1 MGVASTATGCK
12 YCCYI
17 LKLKIGWAAC
27 SSHMNLKRWCQLDE
41 QIYIAEMDERY
52 NQHAG
57 LYYSERMIERL
68 AEMRAIS
75 AETFVNLF
83 SQPRELFLGSL
94 ENIADSSTKK
104 LELKLYNL
112 RNEKIISS
120 RYRFARAPVNW
131 STWRQFNSIE
141 KDPKRRKHVF
151 DEFISKTRYIS
162 PVIKERFDQMD
173 RIYRK
178 YSDNK
183 LTPLGDYLENEKISY
198 SHLGDFVKSL
208 GRQARKPFQEALHS
222 ISKKVLGRKAEYY
235 DDFYFFRNRVYA
247 DLDKEFVGVNPTE
260 QVRRTL
266 ATMRFDLSSIHIDTE
281 QRKNKY
287 PSPICFFVQVPND
300 IRVLYKSES
309 PYFDLQGCYHE
320 MGHAVHASSISAEA
334 EYWNRYSFS
343 MGIAE
348 IFSIFLERLTKN
360 RKYLSSLG
368 IKNNHVLEEIE
379 ARNNFMDLFFVTFYT
394 ANSLMKAEF
403 WHEKLSIEKASDVY
417 ARLIK
422 EYTGFEIPGEYWML
436 HHILP
441 DAIMYVPSYLIAA
454 VRAVELDHHLQ
465 DRFGE
470 KWWTQ
475 VETGK
480 YIREIIQ
487 PGTAINLSRF
497 SRLDSSLFMNE
508 LTDIGSM

>member
-1 MGVASTATGCK
+1 MD
-12 YCCYI
+12 
-17 LKLKIGWAAC
+17 L
-27 SSHMNLKRWCQLDE
+27 NQWCQLDE

-52 NQHAG
+52 KQHAG
-57 LYYSERMIERL
+57 FSYSEGIIERL
-68 AEMRAIS
+68 AEMRIIS
-75 AETFVNLF
+75 AETFVNFF
-83 SQPRELFLGSL
+83 SQPRELFLSSL

-183 LTPLGDYLENEKISY
+183 LTPLGGYLENEKISY

-260 QVRRTL
+260 QVGRTL

-379 ARNNFMDLFFVTFYT
+379 VRNNFMDLFFVTFYT

>member
-1 MGVASTATGCK
+1 ME
-12 YCCYI
+12 
-17 LKLKIGWAAC
+17 LKQ
-27 SSHMNLKRWCQLDE
+27 WCQLDE

-52 NQHAG
+52 KQHAG
-57 LYYSERMIERL
+57 LSFNEQMIERL
-68 AEMRAIS
+68 AEMRTIS
-75 AETFVNLF
+75 AETFVNFF
-83 SQPRELFLGSL
+83 SQPRELFLSSL

-112 RNEKIISS
+112 RNEKIVSS

-131 STWRQFNSIE
+131 STWRQFSSIE
-141 KDPKRRKHVF
+141 KDPKKRKHVF

-162 PVIKERFDQMD
+162 PVIKERFDKMD
-173 RIYRK
+173 EIYRK

-183 LTPLGDYLENEKISY
+183 LTPLGGYLENEKISY
-198 SHLGDFVKSL
+198 SRLGNFVKSM
-208 GRQARKPFQEALHS
+208 GRQAKRPFQEALDS
-222 ISKKVLGRKAEYY
+222 ISKRVLGRKAEYY

-247 DLDKEFVGVNPTE
+247 DLEKELVGVNPTA
-260 QVRRTL
+260 QVIHTL
-266 ATMRFDLSSIHIDTE
+266 ATMQFNLSSIHIDME

-320 MGHAVHASSISAEA
+320 MGHALHASSISAEA
-334 EYWNRYSFS
+334 EYWNRYGFS

-360 RKYLSSLG
+360 RKYLSSIG
-368 IKNNHVLEEIE
+368 IKNNYILEEIE
-379 ARNNFMDLFFVTFYT
+379 ARSKFMDLFFVTFYT

-403 WHEKLSIEKASDVY
+403 WHKKLSIENASDLY

-422 EYTGFEIPGEYWML
+422 EYTGFEMPGEYWML

-475 VETGK
+475 VEAGK
-480 YIREIIQ
+480 YLREIIQ
-487 PGTAINLSRF
+487 PGAAINLSTF
-497 SRLDSSLFMNE
+497 SRLDTSLFMNE
-508 LTDIGSM
+508 LIDIGSM

>member
-1 MGVASTATGCK
+1 MD
-12 YCCYI
+12 
-17 LKLKIGWAAC
+17 LKQ
-27 SSHMNLKRWCQLDE
+27 WCQLDE

-52 NQHAG
+52 KQHAG
-57 LYYSERMIERL
+57 LSYSERMIERL
-68 AEMRAIS
+68 AEMRTIS
-75 AETFVNLF
+75 AETFVSFF
-83 SQPRELFLGSL
+83 SQPRELFLSSL
-94 ENIADSSTKK
+94 ENIADSSTKR

-141 KDPKRRKHVF
+141 KDPKKRKHVF

-173 RIYRK
+173 VIYRK

-183 LTPLGDYLENEKISY
+183 LTPLGGYLENEKISY
-198 SHLGDFVKSL
+198 SHFRDLVKSM
-208 GRQARKPFQEALHS
+208 GRQARRPFQEALQT
-222 ISKKVLGRKAEYY
+222 ISKKVLWRKAEYY

-247 DLDKEFVGVNPTE
+247 DLEKEFVSVNPTE

-266 ATMRFDLSSIHIDTE
+266 ATMQFDLSSIHIDTE
-281 QRKNKY
+281 QRNNKY

-368 IKNNHVLEEIE
+368 IKNNRILEEIE

-403 WHEKLSIEKASDVY
+403 WHKKLSIEKASDLY

-422 EYTGFEIPGEYWML
+422 EYTGFEMPGEYWML

-441 DAIMYVPSYLIAA
+441 DAIMYAPSYLFAA
-454 VRAVELDHHLQ
+454 VRAVELDHHLR

-487 PGTAINLSRF
+487 PGAAINLSTF
-497 SRLDSSLFMNE
+497 SRLDSNLFINE
-508 LTDIGSM
+508 LTDIGNM

>member
-1 MGVASTATGCK
+1 
-12 YCCYI
+12 
-17 LKLKIGWAAC
+17 
-27 SSHMNLKRWCQLDE
+27 MNLKRWCQLDE

-183 LTPLGDYLENEKISY
+183 LTPLGGYLENEKISY

-208 GRQARKPFQEALHS
+208 GRQARKPFQEALRS

-368 IKNNHVLEEIE
+368 IKNNHILEEIE

>member
-1 MGVASTATGCK
+1 ME
-12 YCCYI
+12 
-17 LKLKIGWAAC
+17 LKQ
-27 SSHMNLKRWCQLDE
+27 WCQLDE

-52 NQHAG
+52 KQHAG
-57 LYYSERMIERL
+57 LSYNEQMIERL
-68 AEMRAIS
+68 AEMRTIS
-75 AETFVNLF
+75 AETFVNFF
-83 SQPRELFLGSL
+83 SQPRELFLSSL

-112 RNEKIISS
+112 RNEKIVSS
-120 RYRFARAPVNW
+120 RYRLARAPVNW
-131 STWRQFNSIE
+131 STWHQFSSIE
-141 KDPKRRKHVF
+141 KDPKKRKHVF

-162 PVIKERFDQMD
+162 PVIKERFDKMD
-173 RIYRK
+173 EIYRK

-183 LTPLGDYLENEKISY
+183 LTPLGGYLENEKISY
-198 SHLGDFVKSL
+198 SRLGNFVKSM
-208 GRQARKPFQEALHS
+208 GRQAKRPFQEALDS
-222 ISKKVLGRKAEYY
+222 ISKRVLGRKAEYY

-247 DLDKEFVGVNPTE
+247 DLEKELVGVNPTA
-260 QVRRTL
+260 QVIHTL
-266 ATMRFDLSSIHIDTE
+266 ATMQFNLSSIHIDME

-320 MGHAVHASSISAEA
+320 MGHALHASSISAEA
-334 EYWNRYSFS
+334 EYWNRYGFS

-368 IKNNHVLEEIE
+368 IKNNYILEEIE
-379 ARNNFMDLFFVTFYT
+379 ARSKFMDLFFVTFYT

-403 WHEKLSIEKASDVY
+403 WHKKLSIENASDLY

-422 EYTGFEIPGEYWML
+422 EYTGFEMPGEYWML

-475 VETGK
+475 VEAGK
-480 YIREIIQ
+480 YLREIIQ
-487 PGTAINLSRF
+487 PGAAINLSTF

-508 LTDIGSM
+508 LIDIGSM

>member
-1 MGVASTATGCK
+1 MP
-12 YCCYI
+12 
-17 LKLKIGWAAC
+17 
-27 SSHMNLKRWCQLDE
+27 SHMNLKQWCQLDE

-57 LYYSERMIERL
+57 LFYRERMIERL

-75 AETFVNLF
+75 AETFVNFF
-83 SQPRELFLGSL
+83 SQPRELFLSSL

-162 PVIKERFDQMD
+162 PVIKERFEQMD

-183 LTPLGDYLENEKISY
+183 LTPLDGYLENEKISY

-208 GRQARKPFQEALHS
+208 GRQARKPFQEALYS
-222 ISKKVLGRKAEYY
+222 ISKKALGRKAEYY
-235 DDFYFFRNRVYA
+235 DDFYFFRNRVYT

-394 ANSLMKAEF
+394 ANSLMKAKF

-454 VRAVELDHHLQ
+454 VRAVELDRHLQ

-487 PGTAINLSRF
+487 PGAAINLSEF
-497 SRLDSSLFMNE
+497 SRLDSRLFMNE

>member
-1 MGVASTATGCK
+1 MP
-12 YCCYI
+12 
-17 LKLKIGWAAC
+17 
-27 SSHMNLKRWCQLDE
+27 SHMNLKQWCQLDE

-57 LYYSERMIERL
+57 LFYRERMIERL

-75 AETFVNLF
+75 AETFVNFF
-83 SQPRELFLGSL
+83 SQPRELFLSSL
-94 ENIADSSTKK
+94 ENIADSSTRK

-120 RYRFARAPVNW
+120 RYRFVRAPVNW

-162 PVIKERFDQMD
+162 PVIKERFEQMD

-183 LTPLGDYLENEKISY
+183 LTPLDGYLENEKISY

-208 GRQARKPFQEALHS
+208 GRQARKPFQEALYS

-235 DDFYFFRNRVYA
+235 DDFYFFRNRVYT

-368 IKNNHVLEEIE
+368 IKNNHILEEIE

-394 ANSLMKAEF
+394 ANSLMKAKF
-403 WHEKLSIEKASDVY
+403 WHEKLSIEKANDVY

-454 VRAVELDHHLQ
+454 VRAVELDRHLQ

-487 PGTAINLSRF
+487 PGAAINLSEF
-497 SRLDSSLFMNE
+497 SRLDSRLFMNE

>member
-1 MGVASTATGCK
+1 
-12 YCCYI
+12 
-17 LKLKIGWAAC
+17 
-27 SSHMNLKRWCQLDE
+27 MNLKRWCQLDE

-94 ENIADSSTKK
+94 ENIADSSMKK

-183 LTPLGDYLENEKISY
+183 LTPLGGYLENEKISY

-379 ARNNFMDLFFVTFYT
+379 VRNNFMDLFFVTFYT

-403 WHEKLSIEKASDVY
+403 WHKKLSIEKASDVY

>member
-1 MGVASTATGCK
+1 
-12 YCCYI
+12 
-17 LKLKIGWAAC
+17 
-27 SSHMNLKRWCQLDE
+27 MNLKRWCQLDE

-52 NQHAG
+52 SQHAG

-183 LTPLGDYLENEKISY
+183 LTPLGGYLENEKLSY

-487 PGTAINLSRF
+487 PGTALNLSRF
-497 SRLDSSLFMNE
+497 SRLDSNLFMNE

>member
-1 MGVASTATGCK
+1 
-12 YCCYI
+12 
-17 LKLKIGWAAC
+17 
-27 SSHMNLKRWCQLDE
+27 MNLKRWCQLDE

-52 NQHAG
+52 SQHAG

>member
-1 MGVASTATGCK
+1 MD
-12 YCCYI
+12 
-17 LKLKIGWAAC
+17 LKQ
-27 SSHMNLKRWCQLDE
+27 WCQLDE

-52 NQHAG
+52 KQHAG
-57 LYYSERMIERL
+57 LCYNERIIERL
-68 AEMRAIS
+68 AEMRTIS
-75 AETFVNLF
+75 AETFVNFF
-83 SQPRELFLGSL
+83 SQPRELVLSSL

-120 RYRFARAPVNW
+120 RYKFRRTAVNW
-131 STWRQFNSIE
+131 STWRQFNSME
-141 KDPKRRKHVF
+141 KDSKRRKHVF
-151 DEFISKTRYIS
+151 DEFISKTKYIS

-173 RIYRK
+173 RIYLQ

-183 LTPLGDYLENEKISY
+183 LTPLDGYLKNEKISY
-198 SHLGDFVKSL
+198 THLVDFVKSM

-222 ISKKVLGRKAEYY
+222 ISKKVLGRSAEYY

-247 DLDKEFVGVNPTE
+247 DLEKEFARVSPPE

-266 ATMRFDLSSIHIDTE
+266 ATMQFDLSSIHIDME

-300 IRVLYKSES
+300 VRVLYKSES

-320 MGHAVHASSISAEA
+320 MGHAVHASSIDAHA
-334 EYWNRYSFS
+334 VYWNRYSFS

-348 IFSIFLERLTKN
+348 IFSIFLERLTKK

-368 IKNNHVLEEIE
+368 VKNNTVLEEIE

-403 WHEKLSIEKASDVY
+403 WHDKLSMEKASDMY

-441 DAIMYVPSYLIAA
+441 DAVMYVPSYLIAA

-465 DRFGE
+465 SKFGDE
-470 KWWTQ
+470 WWTQ
-475 VETGK
+475 VEAGK
-480 YIREIIQ
+480 YIREIMQ
-487 PGTAINLSRF
+487 PGAAINLSRF
-497 SRLDSSLFMNE
+497 SRLDSSLFMRE
-508 LTDIGSM
+508 LVDISRV

>member
-1 MGVASTATGCK
+1 MDLEQWCK
-12 YCCYI
+12 
-17 LKLKIGWAAC
+17 
-27 SSHMNLKRWCQLDE
+27 LDE
-41 QIYIAEMDERY
+41 QIYSAEIDERCK
-52 NQHAG
+52 QHAG
-57 LYYSERMIERL
+57 LPYSEDMIEQL
-68 AEMRAIS
+68 AEMRTIS
-75 AETFVNLF
+75 AKTFVDFF
-83 SQPRELFLGSL
+83 SQPRELFLSSL
-94 ENIADSSTKK
+94 ENIADSSTRK
-104 LELKLYNL
+104 LELDLYNL
-112 RNEKIISS
+112 RNEKIVSS
-120 RYRFARAPVNW
+120 QHCFARAPVNW

-141 KDPKRRKHVF
+141 KDPKKRKQVF

-162 PVIKERFDQMD
+162 PVIKKRFDQMS
-173 RIYRK
+173 RIYHE
-178 YSDNK
+178 YSDKK
-183 LTPLGDYLENEKISY
+183 LTPLEAYLENEKISY
-198 SHLGDFVKSL
+198 SQLIDLVKSM
-208 GRQARKPFQEALHS
+208 GRQAKKPFQEALQS
-222 ISKKVLGRKAEYY
+222 NSKKVLGREAVYY

-247 DLDKEFVGVNPTE
+247 DLEKEFAGVNPPE
-260 QVRRTL
+260 QVRRSL
-266 ATMRFDLSSIHIDTE
+266 EAMQFNLSSIHLDT
-281 QRKNKY
+281 QHRKNKY

-379 ARNNFMDLFFVTFYT
+379 ARNNFMDLFFITFYT
-394 ANSLMKAEF
+394 ANSLMKAKF

-417 ARLIK
+417 ARLMK

-441 DAIMYVPSYLIAA
+441 DAIMFVPSYLIAA

-480 YIREIIQ
+480 YIREIIE
-487 PGTAINLSRF
+487 PGAAIDLSRF

-508 LTDIGSM
+508 ITEFG

>member
-1 MGVASTATGCK
+1 
-12 YCCYI
+12 
-17 LKLKIGWAAC
+17 
-27 SSHMNLKRWCQLDE
+27 
-41 QIYIAEMDERY
+41 
-52 NQHAG
+52 
-57 LYYSERMIERL
+57 
-68 AEMRAIS
+68 
-75 AETFVNLF
+75 
-83 SQPRELFLGSL
+83 
-94 ENIADSSTKK
+94 
-104 LELKLYNL
+104 
-112 RNEKIISS
+112 
-120 RYRFARAPVNW
+120 
-131 STWRQFNSIE
+131 
-141 KDPKRRKHVF
+141 
-151 DEFISKTRYIS
+151 
-162 PVIKERFDQMD
+162 
-173 RIYRK
+173 
-178 YSDNK
+178 
-183 LTPLGDYLENEKISY
+183 
-198 SHLGDFVKSL
+198 
-208 GRQARKPFQEALHS
+208 
-222 ISKKVLGRKAEYY
+222 
-235 DDFYFFRNRVYA
+235 
-247 DLDKEFVGVNPTE
+247 
-260 QVRRTL
+260 
-266 ATMRFDLSSIHIDTE
+266 
-281 QRKNKY
+281 
-287 PSPICFFVQVPND
+287 
-300 IRVLYKSES
+300 
-309 PYFDLQGCYHE
+309 

-379 ARNNFMDLFFVTFYT
+379 VRNNFMDLFFVTFYT

-454 VRAVELDHHLQ
+454 VRIVELDHHLQ

>member
-1 MGVASTATGCK
+1 MD
-12 YCCYI
+12 
-17 LKLKIGWAAC
+17 LKQ
-27 SSHMNLKRWCQLDE
+27 WCQLDE

-52 NQHAG
+52 KQHAG
-57 LYYSERMIERL
+57 LSYSERMIERL
-68 AEMRAIS
+68 AEMRTIS
-75 AETFVNLF
+75 AETFVSFF
-83 SQPRELFLGSL
+83 SQPRELFLSSL
-94 ENIADSSTKK
+94 ENIADSSTKR

-120 RYRFARAPVNW
+120 RYRFARAPLNW

-141 KDPKRRKHVF
+141 KDPKKRKHVF

-173 RIYRK
+173 VIYRK

-183 LTPLGDYLENEKISY
+183 LTPLGGYLENEKISY
-198 SHLGDFVKSL
+198 SHFRNLVKSM
-208 GRQARKPFQEALHS
+208 GRQARRPFQEALQT
-222 ISKKVLGRKAEYY
+222 ISKKVLWRKAEYY

-247 DLDKEFVGVNPTE
+247 DLEKEFVSVNPTE

-266 ATMRFDLSSIHIDTE
+266 ATMQFDLSSIHIDTE
-281 QRKNKY
+281 QRNNKY

-320 MGHAVHASSISAEA
+320 MGHAVHASSINAEA

-368 IKNNHVLEEIE
+368 INNNRILEEIE

-403 WHEKLSIEKASDVY
+403 WHKKLSIEKASDLY

-422 EYTGFEIPGEYWML
+422 EYTGFEMPGEYWML

-441 DAIMYVPSYLIAA
+441 DAIMYAPSYLFAA
-454 VRAVELDHHLQ
+454 VRAVELDHHLR

-487 PGTAINLSRF
+487 PGAAINLSTF
-497 SRLDSSLFMNE
+497 SRLDSNLFMNE
-508 LTDIGSM
+508 LTDIGNM

>member
-1 MGVASTATGCK
+1 MD
-12 YCCYI
+12 
-17 LKLKIGWAAC
+17 L
-27 SSHMNLKRWCQLDE
+27 NQWCQLDE

-52 NQHAG
+52 KQHAG
-57 LYYSERMIERL
+57 FSYSEGIIERL
-68 AEMRAIS
+68 AEMRIIS
-75 AETFVNLF
+75 AETFVNFF
-83 SQPRELFLGSL
+83 SQPRELFLSSL

-120 RYRFARAPVNW
+120 RYRFAKAPVNW

-141 KDPKRRKHVF
+141 KDPKKRKHVF

-162 PVIKERFDQMD
+162 PVITERFDQMD
-173 RIYRK
+173 RIYRQH
-178 YSDNK
+178 SDNK
-183 LTPLGDYLENEKISY
+183 LTPLDGYLGNEKVSY
-198 SHLGDFVKSL
+198 SHLRNFVKSM
-208 GRQARKPFQEALHS
+208 GRQARKPFQEALQAM
-222 ISKKVLGRKAEYY
+222 SKKVLGRKAEYY
-235 DDFYFFRNRVYA
+235 DDFYFFRNMIYA
-247 DLDKEFVGVNPTE
+247 DLEKDFVGVNPPE

-266 ATMRFDLSSIHIDTE
+266 ATMQFDLSSIHIDTE

-320 MGHAVHASSISAEA
+320 MGHAVHASSINAQA

-508 LTDIGSM
+508 LTDIGST

>member
-1 MGVASTATGCK
+1 MD
-12 YCCYI
+12 
-17 LKLKIGWAAC
+17 LKQ
-27 SSHMNLKRWCQLDE
+27 WCQLDE

-52 NQHAG
+52 KQHAG
-57 LYYSERMIERL
+57 LSYNEQMIERL
-68 AEMRAIS
+68 AEMRTIS
-75 AETFVNLF
+75 AETFVNFF
-83 SQPRELFLGSL
+83 SQPRELFLSSL

-112 RNEKIISS
+112 RNENIVSS

-131 STWRQFNSIE
+131 STWRQFSSIE
-141 KDPKRRKHVF
+141 KDPKKRKHVF

-162 PVIKERFDQMD
+162 PVIKERFDKMD
-173 RIYRK
+173 EIYRK

-183 LTPLGDYLENEKISY
+183 LTPLGGYLENEKISY
-198 SHLGDFVKSL
+198 SRLGNFVRSM
-208 GRQARKPFQEALHS
+208 GRQAKRPFQEALDS
-222 ISKKVLGRKAEYY
+222 ISKRVLGRKAEYY

-247 DLDKEFVGVNPTE
+247 DLEKELVGVNPTA
-260 QVRRTL
+260 QVIHTL
-266 ATMRFDLSSIHIDTE
+266 ATMQFNLSSIHIDME

-320 MGHAVHASSISAEA
+320 MGHALHASSISAEA
-334 EYWNRYSFS
+334 EYWNRYGFS
-343 MGIAE
+343 IGIAE
-348 IFSIFLERLTKN
+348 IFSIFLERLTRN
-360 RKYLSSLG
+360 RKYLSSIG
-368 IKNNHVLEEIE
+368 IKNNYILEEIE
-379 ARNNFMDLFFVTFYT
+379 ARIKFMDLFFVTFYT

-403 WHEKLSIEKASDVY
+403 WHKKLSIENASDLY

-422 EYTGFEIPGEYWML
+422 EYTGFEMPGEYWML

-475 VETGK
+475 VEAGK

-487 PGTAINLSRF
+487 PGAAINLSTF
-497 SRLDSSLFMNE
+497 SRLDSSLFMTE
-508 LTDIGSM
+508 LIDIGSM

>member
-1 MGVASTATGCK
+1 ME
-12 YCCYI
+12 
-17 LKLKIGWAAC
+17 LKQ
-27 SSHMNLKRWCQLDE
+27 WCQLDE

-52 NQHAG
+52 KQHAG
-57 LYYSERMIERL
+57 LSYNEQMIERL
-68 AEMRAIS
+68 AEMRTIS
-75 AETFVNLF
+75 AETFVNFF
-83 SQPRELFLGSL
+83 SQPRELFLSSL

-112 RNEKIISS
+112 RNEKIVSS

-131 STWRQFNSIE
+131 STWRQFSSIE
-141 KDPKRRKHVF
+141 KDPKKRKHVF

-162 PVIKERFDQMD
+162 PVIKERFDKMD
-173 RIYRK
+173 EIYRK

-183 LTPLGDYLENEKISY
+183 LTPLGGYLENEKISY
-198 SHLGDFVKSL
+198 SRLGNFVKSM
-208 GRQARKPFQEALHS
+208 GRQAKRPFQEALDS
-222 ISKKVLGRKAEYY
+222 ISKRVLGRKAEYY

-247 DLDKEFVGVNPTE
+247 DLEKELVGVNPTA
-260 QVRRTL
+260 QVIHTL
-266 ATMRFDLSSIHIDTE
+266 ATMQFNLSSIHIDME

-320 MGHAVHASSISAEA
+320 MGHALHASSISAEA
-334 EYWNRYSFS
+334 EYWNRYGFS

-368 IKNNHVLEEIE
+368 IKNNYILEEIE
-379 ARNNFMDLFFVTFYT
+379 ARSKFMDLFFVTFYT

-403 WHEKLSIEKASDVY
+403 WHKKLSIENASDLY

-422 EYTGFEIPGEYWML
+422 EYTGFEMPGEYWML

-475 VETGK
+475 VEAGK

-487 PGTAINLSRF
+487 PGAAINLSTF

-508 LTDIGSM
+508 LIDIGSM

>member
-1 MGVASTATGCK
+1 
-12 YCCYI
+12 
-17 LKLKIGWAAC
+17 
-27 SSHMNLKRWCQLDE
+27 MNLKRWCQLDE

-183 LTPLGDYLENEKISY
+183 LTPLGGYLENEKLSY

>member
-1 MGVASTATGCK
+1 
-12 YCCYI
+12 
-17 LKLKIGWAAC
+17 
-27 SSHMNLKRWCQLDE
+27 
-41 QIYIAEMDERY
+41 
-52 NQHAG
+52 
-57 LYYSERMIERL
+57 MIERL
-68 AEMRAIS
+68 AEMRNIS
-75 AETFVNLF
+75 AETFVNFF
-83 SQPRELFLGSL
+83 SQPRELFLSSL

-183 LTPLGDYLENEKISY
+183 LTPLGGYLENEKISY

-208 GRQARKPFQEALHS
+208 GRQARKPFQEALYS
-222 ISKKVLGRKAEYY
+222 ISKKVLARKAEYY

-247 DLDKEFVGVNPTE
+247 DLDKELVGVNPIE

-394 ANSLMKAEF
+394 ANSLMKAKF

-417 ARLIK
+417 ARLMK

-454 VRAVELDHHLQ
+454 VRAVELDRHLQ

-487 PGTAINLSRF
+487 PGAAINLSLF
-497 SRLDSSLFMNE
+497 SRLDSRLFMNE

>member
-1 MGVASTATGCK
+1 
-12 YCCYI
+12 
-17 LKLKIGWAAC
+17 
-27 SSHMNLKRWCQLDE
+27 MNLKQWCQLDE

-52 NQHAG
+52 KQHAG
-57 LYYSERMIERL
+57 VSYSERMIERL
-68 AEMRAIS
+68 AEMRNIS
-75 AETFVNLF
+75 AETFVNFFL
-83 SQPRELFLGSL
+83 QPRELFLSSL

-112 RNEKIISS
+112 RNDKIISS

-141 KDPKRRKHVF
+141 KDPKKRKHVF

-173 RIYRK
+173 RIYRQ

-183 LTPLGDYLENEKISY
+183 LSPLDGYLENEKISY
-198 SHLGDFVKSL
+198 SHLEDLVKSM
-208 GRQARKPFQEALHS
+208 GRQARKPFQEALRA
-222 ISKKVLGRKAEYY
+222 ISKKVFGREAEYY

-247 DLDKEFVGVNPTE
+247 DLEKEFVGVNPIE

-266 ATMRFDLSSIHIDTE
+266 ATMQFDLSSIHIDTE

-320 MGHAVHASSISAEA
+320 MGHAAHASSISSQA

-368 IKNNHVLEEIE
+368 IKNNNHIIEEIE

-403 WHEKLSIEKASDVY
+403 WHKKLSIEKASDVY

-422 EYTGFEIPGEYWML
+422 EYTGFETPGEYWML

-470 KWWTQ
+470 NWWTQ

-487 PGTAINLSRF
+487 PGAAINLSRF

-508 LTDIGSM
+508 LMGIGSM

>member
-1 MGVASTATGCK
+1 
-12 YCCYI
+12 
-17 LKLKIGWAAC
+17 
-27 SSHMNLKRWCQLDE
+27 MNLKRWCQLDE

-94 ENIADSSTKK
+94 ENIADSSMKK

-183 LTPLGDYLENEKISY
+183 LTPLGGYLENEKISY

-368 IKNNHVLEEIE
+368 IKNNHILEEIE
-379 ARNNFMDLFFVTFYT
+379 VRNNFMDLFFVTFYT

>member
-1 MGVASTATGCK
+1 
-12 YCCYI
+12 
-17 LKLKIGWAAC
+17 
-27 SSHMNLKRWCQLDE
+27 MNLKRWCQLDE

-94 ENIADSSTKK
+94 ENIADSSMKK

-183 LTPLGDYLENEKISY
+183 LTPLGGYLENEKISY

-497 SRLDSSLFMNE
+497 SRLDSSLFMSE

>member
-1 MGVASTATGCK
+1 
-12 YCCYI
+12 
-17 LKLKIGWAAC
+17 
-27 SSHMNLKRWCQLDE
+27 MNLKRWCQLDE

-183 LTPLGDYLENEKISY
+183 LTPLGGYLENEKISY

-368 IKNNHVLEEIE
+368 IKNNHVLEDIE

>member
-1 MGVASTATGCK
+1 MD
-12 YCCYI
+12 
-17 LKLKIGWAAC
+17 LKQ
-27 SSHMNLKRWCQLDE
+27 WCQLDE

-52 NQHAG
+52 KQHAG
-57 LYYSERMIERL
+57 LSFNEQMIERL
-68 AEMRAIS
+68 AEMRTIS
-75 AETFVNLF
+75 AETFVNFF
-83 SQPRELFLGSL
+83 SQPRELFLSSL

-131 STWRQFNSIE
+131 STWRQFSSIE
-141 KDPKRRKHVF
+141 KDPKKRKHVF

-162 PVIKERFDQMD
+162 PVIKERFDKMD
-173 RIYRK
+173 EIYRK

-183 LTPLGDYLENEKISY
+183 LTPLGGYLENEKISY
-198 SHLGDFVKSL
+198 SRLGNFVKSM
-208 GRQARKPFQEALHS
+208 GRQAKRPFQEALDS
-222 ISKKVLGRKAEYY
+222 ISKRVLGRKAEYY

-247 DLDKEFVGVNPTE
+247 DLEKELVGVNPTA
-260 QVRRTL
+260 QVIHTL
-266 ATMRFDLSSIHIDTE
+266 ATMQFNLSSIHIDME

-320 MGHAVHASSISAEA
+320 MGHALHASSISAEA
-334 EYWNRYSFS
+334 EYWNRYGFS

-360 RKYLSSLG
+360 RKYLSSLE
-368 IKNNHVLEEIE
+368 IRNNYILEEIE
-379 ARNNFMDLFFVTFYT
+379 ARSKFMDLFFVTFYT

-403 WHEKLSIEKASDVY
+403 WHKKLSIENASDLY

-422 EYTGFEIPGEYWML
+422 EYTGFEMPGEYWML

-475 VETGK
+475 VEAGK
-480 YIREIIQ
+480 YLREIIQ
-487 PGTAINLSRF
+487 PGAAINLSTF

-508 LTDIGSM
+508 LIDIGRM

>member
-1 MGVASTATGCK
+1 
-12 YCCYI
+12 
-17 LKLKIGWAAC
+17 
-27 SSHMNLKRWCQLDE
+27 MNLKQWCQLDE

-52 NQHAG
+52 KQHAG
-57 LYYSERMIERL
+57 VTYSERMIERL
-68 AEMRAIS
+68 AEMRNIS
-75 AETFVNLF
+75 AETFVNFF
-83 SQPRELFLGSL
+83 SQPRELFLSSL

-104 LELKLYNL
+104 LELNLYNL
-112 RNEKIISS
+112 RNDKIISS
-120 RYRFARAPVNW
+120 HYRFARAPVNW

-141 KDPKRRKHVF
+141 KDPKKRKHVF

-162 PVIKERFDQMD
+162 PVIKERFHQMD
-173 RIYRK
+173 RIYRQ

-183 LTPLGDYLENEKISY
+183 LSPLDGYLENEKISY
-198 SHLGDFVKSL
+198 SHLGDLVKSM
-208 GRQARKPFQEALHS
+208 GRQARKPFQEALQA
-222 ISKKVLGRKAEYY
+222 ISKKVLGREAEYY

-247 DLDKEFVGVNPTE
+247 DLEKEFVGVNPTE

-266 ATMRFDLSSIHIDTE
+266 ATMQFDLSSIHIDTE

-320 MGHAVHASSISAEA
+320 MGHAAHASSISSQA

-368 IKNNHVLEEIE
+368 IKKNNYILEEIE
-379 ARNNFMDLFFVTFYT
+379 ARNNFMDLFFITFYT

-403 WHEKLSIEKASDVY
+403 WHKKLSIEKASDVY

-454 VRAVELDHHLQ
+454 VRAVELDYHLQ

-470 KWWTQ
+470 KWWMQ

-480 YIREIIQ
+480 YIREIME
-487 PGTAINLSRF
+487 PGAAINLSRF
-497 SRLDSSLFMNE
+497 SRLDSRLFMNE
-508 LTDIGSM
+508 LIDIGSM